1 MLLSDNQ
8 YGFRSNRSTSL
19 ALLELV
25 EKITKSI
32 DDGKYTMGIFIDIKK
47 AFDTIDHNILLKK
60 LHFLGVRGVANS
72 WLTSYLS
79 KRMQYVE
86 VCDCMYDLLQVK
98 CGVPQG
104 SVLGPLLFI
113 LYINDICNVSK
124 VFDCILGADDTNLF
138 SSDNDINDLCGI
150 INVELDKLNT
160 WFSVN
165 KLSLNIQK
173 THYIVFGN
181 KTIDGNVSVLINNKI
196 IDRAYESNFLG
207 VYIDSRINW
216 KYHIDKTRCKLS
228 KSLSILYKASIVLD
242 SHNLYII
249 YCSIMMSYFSYCS
262 EILGGTYDSNI
273 KELILLQKRAI
284 RVVCKCSKYD
294 HTNILFSKLSTL
306 KLKDIIK
313 YKTGIVMYKA
323 YYNFLPDNVQTL
335 ITTRKSHYNT
345 GNSYSSKFLKFCV
358 CTNLRQMSIS
368 YRGIMVGINWILK

>member
-1 MLLSDNQ
+1 M
-8 YGFRSNRSTSL
+8 
-19 ALLELV
+19 
-25 EKITKSI
+25 
-32 DDGKYTMGIFIDIKK
+32 
-47 AFDTIDHNILLKK
+47 
-60 LHFLGVRGVANS
+60 
-72 WLTSYLS
+72 
-79 KRMQYVE
+79 
-86 VCDCMYDLLQVK
+86 
-98 CGVPQG
+98 PQG

-124 VFDCILGADDTNLF
+124 VFDCILFADDTNLF
-138 SSDNDINDLCGI
+138 CSDNDINDLCGI

-181 KTIDGNVSVLINNKI
+181 ETIDGKVSILINNKI
-196 IDRAYESNFLG
+196 IDRVYESKFLR

-228 KSLSILYKASIVLD
+228 KSLSILYKASTVLD

-249 YCSIMMSYFSYCS
+249 YCSIMMPYFSYCS
-262 EILGGTYDSNI
+262 EMWGGTYDSNI
-273 KELILLQKRAI
+273 KALILLQKRAI
-284 RVVCKCSKYD
+284 HVVCKCSKYD

-323 YYNFLPDNVQTL
+323 YHNFLPDNVQKL
-335 ITTRKSHYNT
+335 IKTRKSHYNT
-345 GNSYSSKFLKFCV
+345 RNSYNSNFLKCCV
-358 CTNLRQMSIS
+358 RTNLRQMSIS
-368 YRGIMVGINWILK
+368 YRGINVWNKLDPEVKCATSVRDFKNKFKTQLLGNYIKE